1 MYRNV
6 FNRNVFS
13 LLEFDRKTDSFVVAR
28 DPAEKTSMMEVMYDR
43 LLTLCSL

>member
-1 MYRNV
+1 MYLTGFIARIRSKDWLV
-6 FNRNVFS
+6 GS
-13 LLEFDRKTDSFVVAR
+13 LVVAE